1 MRPGGGLGGGWG
13 SSQDLAA
20 APWEPTTWGHSEE
33 EQLPASWID
42 KRWPL
47 GGHKVD
53 TWSPDIGASRG
64 TPKVFCCWY
73 FSYKVLLLLL
83 LALVSFLQ
91 PLASDPGGGAVY
103 RWYLMP
109 FQRCN
114 IVNVVISICVTTE
127 KLPSPCPLEHLF

>member
-1 MRPGGGLGGGWG
+1 MRPGGAGGGGGWG

-42 KRWPL
+42 TRWTL

-73 FSYKVLLLLL
+73 YFCYKVLLLLL

-91 PLASDPGGGAVY
+91 PLASDPGGGGGACLTLVPDAFSK
-103 RWYLMP
+103 M
-109 FQRCN
+109 
-114 IVNVVISICVTTE
+114 
-127 KLPSPCPLEHLF
+127 

>member
-1 MRPGGGLGGGWG
+1 MRPGGGGEWG

-33 EQLPASWID
+33 EQLPASWTD
-42 KRWPL
+42 TRLTL

-64 TPKVFCCWY
+64 TPEVFSCWY
-73 FSYKVLLLLL
+73 FCYKVLLLLL
-83 LALVSFLQ
+83 LALVSFLK
-91 PLASDPGGGAVY
+91 PLASNPGGGPVY
-103 RWYLMP
+103 HWCLFP

-114 IVNVVISICVTTE
+114 TVNVVINNCVTTG
-127 KLPSPCPLEHLF
+127 KLPFPSLVLNSGT